1 MQKSLEKFFA
11 VDEKRVFPIKSPQES
26 PFSQIGK
33 GKTSLKPYKIPNVSN
48 EFPNKNPMNF
58 IPVNMYSSAM
68 NPNSKVSHIMS
79 QEREKAKSHEN
90 KMQFFFEKN
99 IEDYSKP
106 LQKQEVKLKQS
117 YIDYR
122 KNR

>member
-1 MQKSLEKFFA
+1 
-11 VDEKRVFPIKSPQES
+11 
-26 PFSQIGK
+26 
-33 GKTSLKPYKIPNVSN
+33 
-48 EFPNKNPMNF
+48 MNF